1 MYIIRDRKTGIEIE
15 EAKTY
20 GEAFTIVMK
29 YENEDKKNGN
39 YTENCYEVIERE

>member
-1 MYIIRDRKTGIEIE
+1 MYIIRYRKTGIEIE

-29 YENEDKKNGN
+29 YEND
-39 YTENCYEVIERE
+39 YTENCYEVIEKE